1 MNRLS
6 ITGRILILLVAI
18 CGIRCSAPSII
29 STTIP
34 TVPEYHP
41 FGQTPPIIVVANS
54 FDVAQSKYRDNKE
67 KQFVMLLNHAV
78 RHTDFQIDKQV
89 DAKSFFE
96 EGLLIPPATRD
107 SSTRILMN
115 AYNAT
120 HAILITSFNIYFEQT
135 DVVVTETE
143 GGGKSREAFY
153 DIIAKIGYSFRDR
166 KGTLYDTLIS
176 VRKFHSSR
184 SVISGLLAAGPNI
197 VSNTEESLG
206 GVEANVEL
214 YLRGFFPGKDT
225 RSRFLYVTK
234 EFKAVGAA
242 LKKLDYKKAFE
253 LSEQLCTSPDNF
265 ISARAYY
272 NCAVFLEYEGKYE
285 SAKIYLQE
293 ALKRNTLQE
302 AEIMLLDYEN
312 IK

>member
-6 ITGRILILLVAI
+6 VTGRILILLVAVSGI
-18 CGIRCSAPSII
+18 CCTAPSII

-34 TVPEYHP
+34 TLPVYHP

-107 SSTRILMN
+107 SITRILMN

-135 DVVVTETE
+135 EVVVTESE

-153 DIIAKIGYSFRDR
+153 DIIVEIEYSFRDR
-166 KGTLYDTLIS
+166 KGPLYDTLIS
-176 VRKFHSSR
+176 LRKFHSSR
-184 SVISGLLAAGPNI
+184 AVISGLLAAGPNI

-206 GVEANVEL
+206 GVEANVES
-214 YLRGFFPGKDT
+214 YLRSFFPGKDI
-225 RSRFLYVTK
+225 RSRFLFVTK
-234 EFKAVGAA
+234 EFKAVGLA
-242 LKKLDYKKAFE
+242 LKKFDYKKAFD
-253 LSEQLCTSPDNF
+253 LSEQLSTSPDNF
-265 ISARAYY
+265 IAARAYY

-285 SAKIYLQE
+285 SAKVYLQE

-302 AEIMLLDYEN
+302 AEMMLFDYVN
-312 IK
+312 IR

>member
-1 MNRLS
+1 MKQLS
-6 ITGRILILLVAI
+6 IAGRILILLVAI
-18 CGIRCSAPSII
+18 SGIRCTAPSII

-34 TVPEYHP
+34 TFPVYHP
-41 FGQTPPIIVVANS
+41 FGQAPATIVVANS
-54 FDVAQSKYRDNKE
+54 FDVSQSKYRDNKE

-107 SSTRILMN
+107 SSTRILMT

-135 DVVVTETE
+135 EVVVTQSE

-153 DIIAKIGYSFRDR
+153 DIIAEIGYSFRDR
-166 KGTLYDTLIS
+166 KGPLYDTLIS

-214 YLRGFFPGKDT
+214 YLRGLFPGRDT
-225 RSRFLYVTK
+225 RSRFLFVTK

-242 LKKLDYKKAFE
+242 LKKFDYKNAFE
-253 LSEQLCTSPDNF
+253 LSEQLSTSTDNF
-265 ISARAYY
+265 IAARAYY
-272 NCAVFLEYEGKYE
+272 NCAVLLEYNENYD

-293 ALKRNTLQE
+293 ALKRNSLQE
-302 AEIMLLDYEN
+302 AEMMFSGLRKY
-312 IK
+312 